1 MFRTKWLWTTG
12 CFLILTIGMAQ
23 TNNARQ
29 KALETQKK
37 RLQQEIKQINTLLFN
52 NNRKEKTVVSQ
63 VEDLDLKISVRNQL
77 VKVNN
82 QQANLLTR
90 QINVNQRDI
99 SQLRAELESL
109 KQDYADMVRKSY
121 KSKSS
126 QNRLMFLF
134 SSADFLQ
141 AYKRIQY
148 MKQYAN
154 FRKKQGEEIAQKT
167 QTIQELNKTLLDQ
180 KRQKEAL
187 AAENRKIQ
195 ETLVGERK
203 AQQRLVRSLKNKSR
217 SLSSEIRQKQR
228 KAAAIDREIE
238 RLIKEAI
245 AASNKAAGKTSK
257 NVFALTPEAKL
268 LAKNFIANKGKL
280 PWPVEKGIV
289 IQRFGTQPHPV
300 VKTTTIKSNG
310 VTIATSPKSIARAV
324 FEGEVMTVLSFKG
337 SNPTVLIKHGNYITT
352 YKNIAK
358 VYVKKG
364 DKVKAKQPIGEIF
377 TNPQTGKTTL
387 QFSVFNGL
395 SPQNPK
401 QWVYRM

>member
-1 MFRTKWLWTTG
+1 
-12 CFLILTIGMAQ
+12 
-23 TNNARQ
+23 
-29 KALETQKK
+29 
-37 RLQQEIKQINTLLFN
+37 
-52 NNRKEKTVVSQ
+52 
-63 VEDLDLKISVRNQL
+63 
-77 VKVNN
+77 
-82 QQANLLTR
+82 
-90 QINVNQRDI
+90 
-99 SQLRAELESL
+99 
-109 KQDYADMVRKSY
+109 
-121 KSKSS
+121 
-126 QNRLMFLF
+126 LMFLF

-203 AQQRLVRSLKNKSR
+203 AQQRLIRSLKNKSR